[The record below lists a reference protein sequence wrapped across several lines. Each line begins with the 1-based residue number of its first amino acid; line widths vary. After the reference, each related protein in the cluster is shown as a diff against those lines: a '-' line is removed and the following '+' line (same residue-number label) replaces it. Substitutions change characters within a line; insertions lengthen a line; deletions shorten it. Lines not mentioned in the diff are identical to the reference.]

1 MPDTMTITRFPTPL
15 PVPFSKAVQAG
26 DFLFLSGVLP
36 MDAQGRVV
44 GDGIAEQTRCVLE
57 RIAGTLA
64 ECGAGLADVVK
75 ATVWLADLADFAA
88 FNEEYRRHFELGFP
102 ARSTVQATLYGGARI
117 EIEAQALVP
126 QAAALPEGGGR

>member
-1 MPDTMTITRFPTPL
+1 MTLVRHPTPL

-44 GDGIAEQTRCVLE
+44 GDGIAEQTRLVLE
-57 RIAGTLA
+57 RIDATLV

-75 ATVWLADLADFAA
+75 ATVWLADLEDFAA
-88 FNEEYRRHFELGFP
+88 FNAEYRRHLGEHLP
-102 ARSTVQATLYGGARI
+102 ARSCVQAVLYGGARV
-117 EIEAQALVP
+117 EVEVQAYRP
-126 QAAALPEGGGR
+126 AGRSTQAERR